1 MPPEAPVTK
10 ATEPGPNGDEE
21 DIGPTLVGITP
32 PSLRRW
38 APSTIGAAPFII
50 ERMNQSL
57 TSLAVPPV
65 PDYPSAVQPPALV
78 QARSL
83 TRIWGKGGA
92 AQVGIIEVDL
102 DLRRS
107 ELLAIVGPSG
117 SGKSTLG
124 AILAGIDSPSSGSL
138 VVDGTRVDNLKRDR
152 LAQWRGA
159 NVGIV
164 FQNFSLLPTLTAV
177 ENVELA
183 LALSGRRKNRS
194 SVAQAALASVG
205 MVEKAR
211 RLPGQLS
218 GGEQQRV
225 AIARAIVGRPA
236 LLVADEP
243 TGNLDQANGHSVFG
257 ILTGLAASGT
267 TIVFITHDLHLAAEA
282 DRVVT
287 MIDGRVD
294 AITDR
299 TVR

>member
-1 MPPEAPVTK
+1 MT
-10 ATEPGPNGDEE
+10 
-21 DIGPTLVGITP
+21 
-32 PSLRRW
+32 
-38 APSTIGAAPFII
+38 GAAGSFII
-50 ERMNQSL
+50 DDMNQALSSL
-57 TSLAVPPV
+57 TAPPPV
-65 PDYPSAVQPPALV
+65 PSYPTIVASPALV

-83 TRIWGKGGA
+83 TRIWGKGDA
-92 AQVGIIEVDL
+92 AQVGIADVDL
-102 DLRRS
+102 DLRRG

-152 LAQWRGA
+152 LAEWRGA

-183 LALSGRRKNRS
+183 LTLSGRRKNRGAAALS
-194 SVAQAALASVG
+194 ALASVG
-205 MVEKAR
+205 MVDKAK
-211 RLPGQLS
+211 RLPAQLS
-218 GGEQQRV
+218 GGEQQRI

-243 TGNLDQANGHSVFG
+243 TGNLDQSNGHTVFG

-294 AITDR
+294 GITAK
-299 TVR
+299 VVQ

>member
-1 MPPEAPVTK
+1 MY
-10 ATEPGPNGDEE
+10 
-21 DIGPTLVGITP
+21 
-32 PSLRRW
+32 PS
-38 APSTIGAAPFII
+38 PAAP
-50 ERMNQSL
+50 QS
-57 TSLAVPPV
+57 
-65 PDYPSAVQPPALV
+65 LV

-83 TRIWGKGGA
+83 TRIWGKGDS
-92 AQVGIIEVDL
+92 AQIGIADVDL
-102 DLRRS
+102 DLHRG

-124 AILAGIDSPSSGSL
+124 AIVAGIDSPTSGSL
-138 VVDGTRVDNLKRDR
+138 VVGGTRVDNLKRDR
-152 LAQWRGA
+152 LAEWRGA

-183 LALSGRRKNRS
+183 LTLSGHRKNRRP
-194 SVAQAALASVG
+194 AALSALGAVG
-205 MVEKAR
+205 MSEKAK
-211 RLPGQLS
+211 RLPAHLS

-257 ILTGLAASGT
+257 ILTGLAAGGT
-267 TIVFITHDLHLAAEA
+267 TVVFITHDMQLAAEA

-287 MIDGRVD
+287 MIDGRVEG
-294 AITDR
+294 IT
-299 TVR
+299 TKAVL

>member
-1 MPPEAPVTK
+1 MNT
-10 ATEPGPNGDEE
+10 
-21 DIGPTLVGITP
+21 TL
-32 PSLRRW
+32 S
-38 APSTIGAAPFII
+38 
-50 ERMNQSL
+50 SL
-57 TSLAVPPV
+57 TATAVPT
-65 PDYPSAVQPPALV
+65 YPTAVAHQPLV

-83 TRIWGKGGA
+83 TRIWGKGDS
-92 AQVGIIEVDL
+92 AQIGIVDVDL
-102 DLRRS
+102 DMHRG

-117 SGKSTLG
+117 SGKSTFG
-124 AILAGIDSPSSGSL
+124 AIVAGIDSPSSGSL
-138 VVDGTRVDNLKRDR
+138 VVNGARVDNLKRDR
-152 LAQWRGA
+152 LADWRGA

-183 LALSGRRKNRS
+183 LTLSGRRKNRRPAAVS
-194 SVAQAALASVG
+194 ALAAVG
-205 MVEKAR
+205 MSEKAK
-211 RLPGQLS
+211 RLPAQLS

-267 TIVFITHDLHLAAEA
+267 TVVFITHDMQLAAEA

-287 MIDGRVD
+287 MIDGRVEGV
-294 AITDR
+294 T
-299 TVR
+299 TKVVR

>member
-1 MPPEAPVTK
+1 M
-10 ATEPGPNGDEE
+10 
-21 DIGPTLVGITP
+21 
-32 PSLRRW
+32 
-38 APSTIGAAPFII
+38 I
-50 ERMNQSL
+50 ERMNTTLSSL
-57 TSLAVPPV
+57 TASVVPMYPSPAVPH
-65 PDYPSAVQPPALV
+65 SLV

-83 TRIWGKGGA
+83 TRIWGKGDS
-92 AQVGIIEVDL
+92 AQIGIADVDL
-102 DLRRS
+102 DLHRG

-124 AILAGIDSPSSGSL
+124 AIVAGIDSPTSGSL
-138 VVDGTRVDNLKRDR
+138 VVGGTRVDNLKRDR
-152 LAQWRGA
+152 LAEWRGA

-183 LALSGRRKNRS
+183 LTLSGHRKNRRP
-194 SVAQAALASVG
+194 AALSALAAVG
-205 MVEKAR
+205 MSEKAK
-211 RLPGQLS
+211 RLPAHLS

-257 ILTGLAASGT
+257 ILTGLAAGGT
-267 TIVFITHDLHLAAEA
+267 TVVFITHDMLLAAEA

-287 MIDGRVD
+287 MIDGRVEG
-294 AITDR
+294 IT
-299 TVR
+299 TKAVL